1 MLFFAFLVSQAQK
14 RETSPGTTGTTSE
27 DERSKKMKK
36 EDLVAKGL
44 SEEHAQIAV
53 DAWNEAVK
61 GFVPKDR
68 FDEVSGKLK
77 EANTTIETLKKDNSD
92 NEELQKQVNEYK
104 EKVTALEIA
113 SANTVKEYAL
123 KDKLKEAGVVDADY
137 IIYKQGGL
145 DKFTFDKDGKPV
157 GIDDIVKPL
166 KESAPHLF
174 KADPGPDY
182 KPAGGGTPLAKNPF
196 AKDSFNL
203 TEQGKLLRENPA
215 QAQVL
220 AAAAGVTINV

>member
-1 MLFFAFLVSQAQK
+1 
-14 RETSPGTTGTTSE
+14 
-27 DERSKKMKK
+27 MKK
-36 EDLVAKGL
+36 EELVAKGL

-61 GFVPKDR
+61 GFVPKER
-68 FDEVSGKLK
+68 FDEVNGKLK

-92 NEELQKQVNEYK
+92 NEELQKQVKEYK
-104 EKVTALEIA
+104 EKVTALETA

-123 KDKLKEAGVVDADY
+123 KDKLKEAGVVDTDY

-166 KESAPHLF
+166 KESSPHLF
-174 KADPGPDY
+174 KTEPGADY
-182 KPAGGGTPLAKNPF
+182 RPAGGGTPPAKNPF

>member
-1 MLFFAFLVSQAQK
+1 
-14 RETSPGTTGTTSE
+14 
-27 DERSKKMKK
+27 MKK
-36 EDLVAKGL
+36 EELVAKGL

-61 GFVPKDR
+61 GFVPKER
-68 FDEVSGKLK
+68 FDEVNGKLK

-92 NEELQKQVNEYK
+92 NEELQKQVKEYK
-104 EKVTALEIA
+104 EKVMALETA
-113 SANTVKEYAL
+113 SANAVKEYAL

-145 DKFTFDKDGKPV
+145 DKFTFDKDNKPI

-174 KADPGPDY
+174 KADPGPYY
-182 KPAGGGTPLAKNPF
+182 KPAGGGTPPAKNPF

-203 TEQGKLLRENPA
+203 TEQGKLVKENPA
-215 QAQVL
+215 QAQAL